1 LWGPTEFDSDG
12 EFEFHGVEYGD
23 EDGGE
28 RE

>member
-1 LWGPTEFDSDG
+1 LWGATEFDRDG
-12 EFEFHGVEYGD
+12 EFEFQCLEYGN